1 MHRAVFLDRDDTL
14 IENNRV
20 TAHTAH
26 PGDLLDP
33 ALVRA
38 LPGARAACA
47 RLRTAGYLLIVVTNQ
62 AGVAENL
69 CPPETIEAVNDR
81 FREVFGDD
89 FGHARVGDGA
99 GGGNTGPPVRFD
111 AAYYSP
117 FIKTGVVPRFI
128 ADHDW
133 RKPRAGMITTAA
145 REFGVDL
152 ARSWMVGDAPRDVEA
167 GIAAGI
173 SAERCLRIGEGLPFA
188 DVGAAA
194 AHILSADGHA

>member
-38 LPGARAACA
+38 LPGAREACA
-47 RLRTAGYLLIVVTNQ
+47 RLRAAGYLLIVVTNQ

-69 CPPETIEAVNDR
+69 GTPETIEAVNDR

-89 FGHARVGDGA
+89 FGRAGVDRREGAADGK
-99 GGGNTGPPVRFD
+99 PVRFD
-111 AAYYSP
+111 AVYYSP
-117 FIKTGVVPRFI
+117 FIKTGVVPRFT

-133 RKPRAGMITTAA
+133 RKPRAGMIVTAA

-167 GIAAGI
+167 GVAAGI
-173 SAERCLRIGEGLPFA
+173 PRERCLRIGEGLALA
-188 DVGAAA
+188 DLSAAA
-194 AHILSADGHA
+194 AHILRVGA